1 MSKRQKRHL
10 DEMSTVLP
18 EITVTPNNVRLIT
31 YRPFIDGDY
40 KWTGHSELRSP
51 SRTFIEDPT
60 WNGLTHGI
68 DAIGISHSPRIKGY
82 NLFTNNCADATR
94 RALEDISGK
103 RINPFLFTTPGDIK
117 DFAEQELGG
126 ITYYKH
132 GRYET
137 IIPISQ
143 ADRIK
148 LANNNYYK
156 QFGGS
161 VRRSLATGG
170 SIYIKPSH
178 RGRLT
183 ELKARTG
190 KSEAELYNDGNPAH
204 KKMVVFARN
213 ARKWKH

>member
-1 MSKRQKRHL
+1 MVKRKYL
-10 DEMSTVLP
+10 DETKVLP
-18 EITVTPNNVRLIT
+18 EITVTPNNVKLIT
-31 YRPFIDGDY
+31 YRPVVDDDY
-40 KWTGHSELRSP
+40 KWTGHSQLTSP
-51 SRTFIEDPT
+51 ARTFIEDPK
-60 WNGLTHGI
+60 WNGIMDGI
-68 DAIGISHSPRIKGY
+68 DAISINHGPRNSSY
-82 NLFTNNCADATR
+82 NLFTNNCSDATR

-103 RINPFLFTTPGDIK
+103 TINPFLFTTPGDVK

-126 ITYYKH
+126 ITHYKH
-132 GRYET
+132 GHYET

-143 ADRIK
+143 ADRNK
-148 LANNNYYK
+148 LANTNYYK
-156 QFGGS
+156 RFGGS
-161 VRRSLATGG
+161 VRRTLATGG
-170 SIYIKPSH
+170 RIHIKPSH